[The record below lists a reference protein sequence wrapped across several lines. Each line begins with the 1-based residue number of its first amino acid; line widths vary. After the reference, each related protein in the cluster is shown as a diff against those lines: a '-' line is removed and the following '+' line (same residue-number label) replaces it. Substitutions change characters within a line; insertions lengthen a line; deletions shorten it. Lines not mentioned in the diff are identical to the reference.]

1 MEEAATS
8 VINLISGEGNQLA
21 ACESDHTLGNVR
33 RFKREVEKAIHDCN
47 MAFNIASSFDW
58 HDQLFWVHYALE
70 DLLRYECRFDD
81 AHSHPEHA
89 KPPVVNDA
97 YQMGRAGKLEARVW
111 FKQCRLEVRVSACRR
126 HFREDRSCG
135 KLLQIIR
142 VKLDSSLTSGQ
153 SRNDGESL

>member
-8 VINLISGEGNQLA
+8 VINLISGGGNQLA

-33 RFKREVEKAIHDCN
+33 RFEREVEKAIHDCY

-58 HDQLFWVHYALE
+58 NHRLFWVHYALA
-70 DLLRYECRFDD
+70 DLFWDESRFND

-97 YQMGRAGKLEARVW
+97 YQVGRAGKLEARVW
-111 FKQCRLEVRVSACRR
+111 FKQCRLEGARLVTQCAVDIFGKIGAA
-126 HFREDRSCG
+126 RSCF
-135 KLLQIIR
+135 R
-142 VKLDSSLTSGQ
+142 
-153 SRNDGESL
+153 